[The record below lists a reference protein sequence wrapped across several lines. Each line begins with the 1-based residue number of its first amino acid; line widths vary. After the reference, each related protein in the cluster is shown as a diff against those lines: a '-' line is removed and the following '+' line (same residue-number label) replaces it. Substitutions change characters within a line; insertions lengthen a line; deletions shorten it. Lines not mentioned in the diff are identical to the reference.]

1 MIWLLQGLTAS
12 ATRMP
17 VENAVLRAFGA
28 AMQHARAA
36 QYIAAGAAAAA
47 RSPPPAL
54 SPAVWSPTEA
64 AALRRG
70 RRASFCTATSR
81 LEPLRS
87 GARRASVADLSDARG
102 RAETRDAPAVAGG
115 LQAHPMR
122 QRSRSLSPP
131 RSARVTQRHVSETMA
146 AFGVTRGELETLRQ
160 QMEADELETLPVR
173 AQRPFEPTL
182 YRLTKHTRA
191 ALSPPPPLTAQV
203 PSLLHGM
210 ARHAASRKT
219 LEPVE
224 AAVLRAFLGADAL

>member
-1 MIWLLQGLTAS
+1 
-12 ATRMP
+12 MP

-115 LQAHPMR
+115 LQGHPMR

-146 AFGVTRGELETLRQ
+146 AFGVTRGELESLRQ
-160 QMEADELETLPVR
+160 QMEADELETLPVPVAEAVR
-173 AQRPFEPTL
+173 T
-182 YRLTKHTRA
+182 HA
-191 ALSPPPPLTAQV
+191 AGSRSTCARRSAPLSPRPPHYCAGAQ
-203 PSLLHGM
+203 PAPRHGA
-210 ARHAASRKT
+210 ARRLAQDA
-219 LEPVE
+219 
-224 AAVLRAFLGADAL
+224 RARRGRSPPRLPRRRRALIT